1 MTDMSTW
8 SREEKLEYIPILRD
22 MLTGGFPNNKAIVK
36 MSPVVR
42 SAVLGIMYPNGS
54 PDSRVPERK
63 NYIIVLE
70 GTDTPANLPGDNKF
84 NSFGWANAVLCYLS
98 DSATWDQ
105 AIELME
111 VP

>member
-8 SREEKLEYIPILRD
+8 SREEKLECIPILCGIMMD
-22 MLTGGFPNNKAIVK
+22 GLPNEKAITK

-42 SAVLGIMYPNGS
+42 SVVLGIMYPNGS

-70 GTDTPANLPGDNKF
+70 GTDIPADLPGDNKF
-84 NSFGWANAVLCYLS
+84 NSFGWANAVLCYLR